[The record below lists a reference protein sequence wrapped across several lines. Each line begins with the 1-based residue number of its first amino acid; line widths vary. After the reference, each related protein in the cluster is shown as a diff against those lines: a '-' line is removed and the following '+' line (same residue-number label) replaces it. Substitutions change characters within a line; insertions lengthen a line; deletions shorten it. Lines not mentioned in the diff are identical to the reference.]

1 MSLTLVYSEGITP
14 AGHRARTIRVDSPV
28 SVRNLPP
35 WTLAAWQQG
44 TSSTF
49 STPAS
54 YSMRRRVRNG
64 PIEIAHPD
72 KGAEMLLSE
81 LGVDDAYRRR
91 GVGRALVE
99 GLKDLAGDWGWSGM
113 WVPVEPG
120 NLATTG
126 LYLATGAYD
135 PEAGTPLWWDLA

>member
-1 MSLTLVYSEGITP
+1 
-14 AGHRARTIRVDSPV
+14 
-28 SVRNLPP
+28 
-35 WTLAAWQQG
+35 
-44 TSSTF
+44 
-49 STPAS
+49 
-54 YSMRRRVRNG
+54 MRRRVRNG

-99 GLKDLAGDWGWSGM
+99 GLKDLARDTGCSGM

-120 NLATTG
+120 NQAATG
-126 LYLATGAYD
+126 LYLATGAHD
-135 PEAGTPLWWDLA
+135 PEAGTTLWWDLA